1 VVKFNATLCGYP
13 AFGRSVRRHT
23 RGSQRR
29 GGAAAGPEPQ
39 RSDETT
45 TKPQAGLL
53 SPRATTAVSS
63 AVNRLTTSV
72 KKQEPTLEDVV
83 RDMLRPMLK
92 SWLDE
97 NLPAVVERI
106 VEAEI
111 ERAVRGR

>member
-1 VVKFNATLCGYP
+1 MEEALGAIREVL
-13 AFGRSVRRHT
+13 SEE
-23 RGSQRR
+23 

>member
-1 VVKFNATLCGYP
+1 MEEALGAIRQVLNKEV
-13 AFGRSVRRHT
+13 
-23 RGSQRR
+23 
-29 GGAAAGPEPQ
+29 GAAAADEASQLQLSHATNQTNASPE
-39 RSDETT
+39 D
-45 TKPQAGLL
+45 GLL
-53 SPRATTAVSS
+53 SRQATTAVSS
-63 AVNRLTTSV
+63 AVNRLTASV
-72 KKQEPTLEDVV
+72 KKPEPTLEDVV